1 MFYKQF
7 KRKLAAWMQEGFM
20 LEKVDL
26 DLSLP
31 KKDYKERK
39 KVLSAQLTLLQ
50 RACWENHIPVIILF
64 EGWDASGKGT
74 SINMLASYMDPRGFK
89 IQPIRAA
96 SEYERHMPWLWRF
109 WQRIPNYGE
118 IGIFD
123 RSWYGRVLVE
133 RVEKLIPPDQW
144 RQGYQDI
151 LEFERTLAEDGY
163 MLVKVFLH
171 ISKKEQRRRFKTL
184 EKDPLQ
190 SWRVQKED
198 WNHYRKY
205 DDYLEAIEEMLART
219 ETEWGPW
226 MIVEATDRRWAHIKL
241 LGNICSK
248 MEDALTRRGLPV
260 PVVVETQDQIDRGI
274 MPEEVLNA

>member
-1 MFYKQF
+1 
-7 KRKLAAWMQEGFM
+7 M

-31 KKDYKERK
+31 KKEYKERK
-39 KVLSAQLTLLQ
+39 KVLSARLTLLQ
-50 RACWENHIPVIILF
+50 RACWENHIPVVILF

-74 SINMLASYMDPRGFK
+74 SINMLASFMDPRGFK

-118 IGIFD
+118 IAIFD

-241 LGNICSK
+241 LENICSK
-248 MEDALTRRGLPV
+248 MEDALTQRGLPV
-260 PVVVETQDQIDRGI
+260 PAAVETQDQIDRGI